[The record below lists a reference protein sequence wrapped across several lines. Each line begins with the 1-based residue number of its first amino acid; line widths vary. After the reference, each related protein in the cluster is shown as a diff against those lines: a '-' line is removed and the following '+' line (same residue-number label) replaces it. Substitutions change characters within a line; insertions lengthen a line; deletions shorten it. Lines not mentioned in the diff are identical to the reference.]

1 MAAVTWLWNN
11 AWLCVLVL
19 FGGRGEPAGY
29 LIAWLFGVGVLSL
42 AATRRERDLA
52 WLLGGPL
59 LFTLFASAL
68 GRYPFGGD
76 GGRLMLFAVPLFVL
90 GAGRGWAVLA
100 VARPLIVYSTLA
112 LAIGLPLMKL
122 SVRQARGTPEALRQG
137 DELRTVLQQMRE
149 QVRDGDHVYLFDGA
163 RPQFYLYMHDFG
175 YLDGRQVTI
184 HEEPRRADGG
194 ELRDFEA
201 DLARLEGVG
210 RILDGAGERGVP
222 PPYGRRAGGS
232 DGEALRAGDHRHS
245 GQGGRRVSLRLQP
258 AWHRRGRG
266 RPAPL
271 IDVYF
276 FSSVYATWMLFC
288 ESVEHQRGRHR
299 ERLQEWRLA
308 ATDAPRRHDL
318 REPGRLH
325 PIRQHR

>member
-1 MAAVTWLWNN
+1 MAVEQRLALRAGALRGRASRPVLDRVALRRGCAVP
-11 AWLCVLVL
+11 
-19 FGGRGEPAGY
+19 RGP
-29 LIAWLFGVGVLSL
+29 
-42 AATRRERDLA
+42 RRERDLA

-100 VARPLIVYSTLA
+100 AARPLIVYSTLA

-194 ELRDFEA
+194 ELRNFEA

-210 RILDGAGERGVP
+210 RIWMVRANAVFLPHTDGERVEATAKR
-222 PPYGRRAGGS
+222 YGREITAIQDREAGAFLFDFS
-232 DGEALRAGDHRHS
+232 
-245 GQGGRRVSLRLQP
+245 RL
-258 AWHRRGRG
+258 G
-266 RPAPL
+266 
-271 IDVYF
+271 
-276 FSSVYATWMLFC
+276 
-288 ESVEHQRGRHR
+288 
-299 ERLQEWRLA
+299 
-308 ATDAPRRHDL
+308 TDAGAVGPRR
-318 REPGRLH
+318 
-325 PIRQHR
+325 